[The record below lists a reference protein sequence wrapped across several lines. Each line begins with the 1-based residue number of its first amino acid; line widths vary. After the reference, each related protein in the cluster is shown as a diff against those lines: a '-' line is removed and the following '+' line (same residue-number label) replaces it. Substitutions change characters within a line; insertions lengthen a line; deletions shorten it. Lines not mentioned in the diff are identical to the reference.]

1 MNGRRTQTSSTP
13 NSHRRCVVASDAAIC
28 SPASPHAGLP
38 PPHGRWTFF
47 GTAAGRSDGVLVMEI
62 GLVAPGDHTRP
73 ALWDRR
79 ESQDRHGQVAPELAG
94 GLRGS
99 LFPRIWSTTDEVGL
113 GFLLLNS
120 CTMGQRIL
128 RVERRRGKVGG
139 REGCSAWMAFCAHRI
154 PYDILASSPRPTARC
169 AGNLGI
175 ELCTC
180 TTEYV
185 GR

>member
-62 GLVAPGDHTRP
+62 RLVAPGDHTRP

-79 ESQDRHGQVAPELAG
+79 ESQDRRGQVAPELAG

-139 REGCSAWMAFCAHRI
+139 VRVAVHGWRFVLIGYPMIFWHRHHDRRRGVLATLELSCAHV
-154 PYDILASSPRPTARC
+154 LQSM
-169 AGNLGI
+169 
-175 ELCTC
+175 
-180 TTEYV
+180 
-185 GR
+185 